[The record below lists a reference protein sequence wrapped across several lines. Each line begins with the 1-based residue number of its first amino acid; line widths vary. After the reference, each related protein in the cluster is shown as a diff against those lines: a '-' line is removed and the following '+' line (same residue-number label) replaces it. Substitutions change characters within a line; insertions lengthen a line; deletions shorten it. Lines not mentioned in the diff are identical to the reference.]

1 MNIIKS
7 FILFF
12 KWNAASLSYLMN
24 TFKQAESAI
33 DQMDWIEKITGVI
46 ASLLTSQSP
55 EQVSNGESWFRLL
68 IY

>member
-1 MNIIKS
+1 
-7 FILFF
+7 
-12 KWNAASLSYLMN
+12 MN